1 MKNLEQDIATKIS
14 KDIAKQMDESIL
26 LSVLID
32 SGWYAVPY
40 HFCNSDHA
48 VDIMLWFENQTLKG
62 DYKRLS
68 GSFVFE
74 SKQDAEWFLL
84 RWS

>member
-14 KDIAKQMDESIL
+14 KDIAKQIDESVL

-40 HFCNSDHA
+40 HFCNNDHA
-48 VDIMLWFENQTLKG
+48 VDIMLWFENQMLKG
-62 DYKRLS
+62 DYNRLS